1 MDVRFISFD
10 LETTGIVPK
19 VDEIVEVGAVRF
31 SSGQVESTFSTL
43 VDPGRLIPPE
53 ASKVNKI
60 TDEMVQGKPKID
72 TLLEPFTDFCG
83 KELMIAY
90 NAPFDYQFL
99 LNAYQ
104 RFELKAPQGPLIDV
118 LPIAKK
124 VFPGLANPKLST
136 LIQYL
141 KIQGQPFHRAEADA
155 LYCGLVF
162 IEICKRIFGNAPF
175 DLARLTKLV
184 GKPEMRFPV
193 IERKPKQLDL
203 LGF

>member
-1 MDVRFISFD
+1 MSFKFISFD
-10 LETTGIVPK
+10 LETTGIVSK
-19 VDEIVEVGAVRF
+19 VDQIVEIGAVRF
-31 SSGQVESTFSTL
+31 AGEQVESMFSTL
-43 VDPGRLIPPE
+43 VDPGCPIPTE

-60 TDEMVQGKPKID
+60 TNEMVVGKPKIES
-72 TLLEPFTDFCG
+72 LLGPFTEFCG
-83 KELMIAY
+83 KDLMIAY

-104 RFELKAPQGPLIDV
+104 KFESPPPQGPLLDI
-118 LPIAKK
+118 LPLAKR

-136 LIQYL
+136 LVQYL

-162 IEICKRIFGNAPF
+162 IEICKRIFSNAPF
-175 DLARLTKLV
+175 ELARVTKLM
-184 GKPEMRFPV
+184 GKSELRFPV

-203 LGF
+203 LGL